1 MRPLISEGS
10 IRRFLRRLSKTE
22 SSLAERKVAQWRQ
35 EGYSEQTI
43 ERGLAWAEEWAWGT
57 AQTVTDKPELQE
69 KIVAEL
75 LPKAFNLAD
84 EYLRKLTEAIKR
96 EGR

>member
-1 MRPLISEGS
+1 MVREGP
-10 IRRFLRRLSKTE
+10 IRRLLKRVGKTE
-22 SSLAERKVAQWRQ
+22 SSLAEEKVEQWRW